1 MLERWVGAPLKAG
14 LLPLVLAYWL
24 LPPGARAL
32 LDVPCLFTA
41 AFGVHCPG
49 CGMKTA
55 IIQLLGLDWRAAV
68 ATNPLAPGALVAVAW
83 VSLEQLKHYLSKGG
97 VKRDRVFHHRAADDD
112 ERAFA

>member
-24 LPPGARAL
+24 LPPDGRAI

-41 AFGVHCPG
+41 LFGIQCPG

-55 IIQLLGLDWRAAV
+55 ILQLLGLDWRAAV
-68 ATNPLAPGALVAVAW
+68 ATNPLAPGALIALIW
-83 VSLEQLKHYLSKGG
+83 VSVGQIKIYVSKGG
-97 VKRDRVFHHRAADDD
+97 VKRDRIFHHRAADDD
-112 ERAFA
+112 KRAFA